1 MEMPIRGV
9 YVDESVYA
17 SMGVRSGRARYG
29 VVDSP
34 AEGTVPTQA
43 LL

>member
-1 MEMPIRGV
+1 MEKPIRGV
-9 YVDESVYA
+9 YADKSVYA

-29 VVDSP
+29 VADGP